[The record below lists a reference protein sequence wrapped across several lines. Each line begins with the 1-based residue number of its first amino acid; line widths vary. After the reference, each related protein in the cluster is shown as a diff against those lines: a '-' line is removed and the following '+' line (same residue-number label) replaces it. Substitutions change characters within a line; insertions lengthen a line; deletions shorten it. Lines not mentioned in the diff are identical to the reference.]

1 MFDGT
6 PDETID
12 EDDQMWAIS
21 RIEEYVYRTH
31 FHLTKKEMLEEPLED
46 IRSNMELMRLFKIK
60 ESREYQKSSAGG
72 VR

>member
-21 RIEEYVYRTH
+21 RLEEYVYRTH
-31 FHLTKKEMLEEPLED
+31 FHLTKKEMLEESLED
-46 IRSNMELMRLFKIK
+46 IRSNMEIMRLFKIK
-60 ESREYQKSSAGG
+60 ENREYKKSNAGG